1 MHRVAAQGL
10 ALTTMMAAA
19 GALVVS
25 CGSSGSGF
33 GDERPPGTLGDGGPP
48 LFADADPGPGGLV
61 TSCAEAEA
69 TRSTMGCEFY
79 GLAPDAITLSRGGCY
94 AVVLVNTANAPAT
107 IEVAR
112 GGAPLAAALGS
123 YAMIPRGTGTA
134 LSYEPLAGPLAPGQV
149 ALLFLNKSGGLSTA
163 CPAGITPATTDAASV
178 VGTGRGQ
185 AFRVR
190 TSSPVV
196 AYDIFPYGGGSSAVT
211 SASLLLPTSTWDKNY
226 VAVNAY
232 RKSRVVAEDQPYIA
246 IVAKEDGTTV
256 TVNPVANIAGSS
268 TVAGGA
274 AGKPVS
280 YGLGR
285 GEVLQLGQDAELTG
299 SAIEADKPIALWG
312 GSTCASMDADQG
324 SACDAAHQQIPP
336 VRAMGAEYT
345 AVRYRNRFDGK
356 EESPPWRIVG
366 AVDGTTLGY
375 EPAQPPGAPSTIGFG
390 QVVEFRAPGPFV
402 VKSQDAQH
410 PFYVSAHMTG
420 AGEFDPDQKDGRGD
434 PEFVNV
440 IPSGEYLSSYVFFT
454 DPTYSETNLVLVRAK
469 GKDGKFADVTL
480 DCAGK
485 LQGWTALGDYEWTRF
500 DLVRHNFAPQ
510 GSCNNGRHAIE
521 SAAPFGLTVWG
532 WGSAETGPMPLP
544 GQTSTSFYTQYVSYA
559 YPGGANVQPINTV
572 VIPPVVR

>member
-19 GALVVS
+19 GALVAS

-112 GGAPLAAALGS
+112 GGAPLAAAIGS

-256 TVNPVANIAGSS
+256 TVNPVANIVGSS

-324 SACDAAHQQIPP
+324 SACDAAHQQVPP

-410 PFYVSAHMTG
+410 PFYMSAHMTG
-420 AGEFDPDQKDGRGD
+420 WGEVSTGTDHRGD

-440 IPSGEYLSSYVFFT
+440 LPAAQFLKSYVFFT
-454 DPTYSETNLVLVRAK
+454 DPTYPETNLVLVRARTD
-469 GKDGKFADVTL
+469 GAFKDVRL
-480 DCAGK
+480 DCAGVVGGFQP
-485 LQGWTALGDYEWTRF
+485 LGSGGQYEYARVDLSRGNFETQGACD
-500 DLVRHNFAPQ
+500 
-510 GSCNNGRHAIE
+510 NGRHEIASE
-521 SAAPFGLTVWG
+521 GLFGLTVWG
-532 WGSAETGPMPLP
+532 WGSAASGGNFGAP
-544 GQTSTSFYTQYVSYA
+544 GFSQAVSYA
-559 YPGGANVQPINTV
+559 YPAGGSLKAINNVV
-572 VIPPVVR
+572 VPTGPR

>member
-19 GALVVS
+19 GALVAS

-256 TVNPVANIAGSS
+256 TVNPVANIVGSS

-324 SACDAAHQQIPP
+324 SACDAAHQQVPP

-410 PFYVSAHMTG
+410 PFYMSAHMTG
-420 AGEFDPDQKDGRGD
+420 WGEVSTGTDHRGD

-440 IPSGEYLSSYVFFT
+440 LPAAQFLKSYVFFT
-454 DPTYSETNLVLVRAK
+454 DPTYPETNLVLVRARTD
-469 GKDGKFADVTL
+469 GAFKDVRL
-480 DCAGK
+480 DCAGVVGGFQP
-485 LQGWTALGDYEWTRF
+485 LGSGGQYEYARVDLSRGNFETQGACD
-500 DLVRHNFAPQ
+500 
-510 GSCNNGRHAIE
+510 NGRHEIASE
-521 SAAPFGLTVWG
+521 GLFGLTVWG
-532 WGSAETGPMPLP
+532 WGSAASGGNFGAP
-544 GQTSTSFYTQYVSYA
+544 GFSQAVSYA
-559 YPGGANVQPINTV
+559 YPAGGSLKAINNVV
-572 VIPPVVR
+572 VPTGPR

>member
-19 GALVVS
+19 GALVAS

-256 TVNPVANIAGSS
+256 TVNPVANIVGSS

-324 SACDAAHQQIPP
+324 SACDAAHQQVPP

-410 PFYVSAHMTG
+410 PFYMSAHMTG
-420 AGEFDPDQKDGRGD
+420 WGEVSTGTDHRGD

-440 IPSGEYLSSYVFFT
+440 LPAAQFLKSYVFFT
-454 DPTYSETNLVLVRAK
+454 DPTYPETNLVLVRARTD
-469 GKDGKFADVTL
+469 GAFKDVRL
-480 DCAGK
+480 DCAGVVGGFQPLGSGGQYEYARVDLSRGNFEK
-485 LQGWTALGDYEWTRF
+485 QGACD
-500 DLVRHNFAPQ
+500 
-510 GSCNNGRHAIE
+510 NGRHEIASE
-521 SAAPFGLTVWG
+521 GLFGLTVWG
-532 WGSAETGPMPLP
+532 WGSAASGGNFGAP
-544 GQTSTSFYTQYVSYA
+544 GFSQAVSYA
-559 YPGGANVQPINTV
+559 YPAGGSLKAINNVV
-572 VIPPVVR
+572 VPTGPR

>member
-10 ALTTMMAAA
+10 TLMLMVSSA
-19 GALVVS
+19 GALVTS
-25 CGSSGSGF
+25 CGGPGSGF
-33 GDERPPGTLGDGGPP
+33 GDERPPGASGDGGPP
-48 LFADADPGPGGLV
+48 LFADADPGPGGLI

-69 TRSTMGCEFY
+69 AKSTMGCEFY
-79 GLAPDAITLSRGGCY
+79 ALAPDAITLSRGGCY

-112 GGAPLAAALGS
+112 GGAPLPPALAS

-134 LSYEPLAGPLAPGQV
+134 LRYEPLAGPLGPGQV

-163 CPAGITPATTDAASV
+163 CPAGITPATTDPASV

-185 AFRVR
+185 AFKVR

-196 AYDIFPYGGGSSAVT
+196 AYDVFPYGGGSSAVT
-211 SASLLLPTSTWDKNY
+211 SATLLLPTSTWETNY
-226 VAVNAY
+226 VAMNAY
-232 RKSRVVAEDQPYIA
+232 RKSRVVAEDQPYLA

-268 TVAGGA
+268 TVASGA
-274 AGKPVS
+274 AGKPVR

-299 SAIEADKPIALWG
+299 SAIEADKPIGVWG
-312 GSTCASMDADQG
+312 GSTCASIDADQG

-366 AVDGTTLGY
+366 AVEGTTLRY
-375 EPAQPPGAPSTIGFG
+375 EPAAPSGAPSTIGFG
-390 QVVEFRAPGPFV
+390 QVAEFRSPGPFV

-410 PFYVSAHMTG
+410 PFYMSAHMTG
-420 AGEFDPDQKDGRGD
+420 WGEVSTGTDHRGD

-440 IPSGEYLSSYVFFT
+440 LPAAQFLKSYVFFT
-454 DPTYSETNLVLVRAK
+454 DPTYPETNLVLVRARTE
-469 GKDGKFADVTL
+469 GAFKDVRL
-480 DCAGK
+480 DCAGVIGGF
-485 LQGWTALGDYEWTRF
+485 QALGSGGQYEYARV
-500 DLVRHNFAPQ
+500 DLSRGNFEPQ
-510 GSCNNGRHAIE
+510 GACDNGRHEIE
-521 SAAPFGLTVWG
+521 SEGLFGLTVWG
-532 WGSAETGPMPLP
+532 WGSAASGGSFGAP
-544 GQTSTSFYTQYVSYA
+544 GFSQAVSYA
-559 YPGGANVQPINTV
+559 YPAGGSLKPINDV
-572 VIPPVVR
+572 VVPTGPR

>member
-19 GALVVS
+19 GALVAS

-256 TVNPVANIAGSS
+256 TVNPVANIVGSS

-324 SACDAAHQQIPP
+324 SACDAAHQQVPP

-366 AVDGTTLGY
+366 AVDSTTLGY

-410 PFYVSAHMTG
+410 PFYMSAHMTG
-420 AGEFDPDQKDGRGD
+420 WGEVSTGTDHRGD

-440 IPSGEYLSSYVFFT
+440 LPAAQFLKSYVFFT
-454 DPTYSETNLVLVRAK
+454 DPTYPETNLVLVRARTD
-469 GKDGKFADVTL
+469 GAFKDVRL
-480 DCAGK
+480 DCAGVVGGFQPLGSGGQYEYARVDLSRGNFEK
-485 LQGWTALGDYEWTRF
+485 QGACD
-500 DLVRHNFAPQ
+500 
-510 GSCNNGRHAIE
+510 NGRHEIASE
-521 SAAPFGLTVWG
+521 GLFGLTVWG
-532 WGSAETGPMPLP
+532 WGSAASGGNFGAP
-544 GQTSTSFYTQYVSYA
+544 GFSQAVSYA
-559 YPGGANVQPINTV
+559 YPAGGSLKAINNVV
-572 VIPPVVR
+572 VPTGPR

>member
-19 GALVVS
+19 GALVAS

-33 GDERPPGTLGDGGPP
+33 GDERPPGALGDGGPP

-134 LSYEPLAGPLAPGQV
+134 LAYEPLAGPLAPGQV

-211 SASLLLPTSTWDKNY
+211 SATLLLPTSTWDKNY

-246 IVAKEDGTTV
+246 VVAKEDGTTV

-390 QVVEFRAPGPFV
+390 QVVEFRSPGPFV

-410 PFYVSAHMTG
+410 PFYMSAHMTG
-420 AGEFDPDQKDGRGD
+420 WGEVSTATDHRGD

-440 IPSGEYLSSYVFFT
+440 LPAAQFLKSYVFFT
-454 DPTYSETNLVLVRAK
+454 DPTYPETNLVLVRARTD
-469 GKDGKFADVTL
+469 GAFKDVRL
-480 DCAGK
+480 DCAGVVGGFQPLGSGGQYEYARVDLSRGNFEK
-485 LQGWTALGDYEWTRF
+485 QGACD
-500 DLVRHNFAPQ
+500 
-510 GSCNNGRHAIE
+510 NGRHEIASE
-521 SAAPFGLTVWG
+521 GLFGLTVWG
-532 WGSAETGPMPLP
+532 WGSAASGGNFGAP
-544 GQTSTSFYTQYVSYA
+544 GFSQAVSYA
-559 YPGGANVQPINTV
+559 YPAGGSLKAINNVV
-572 VIPPVVR
+572 VPTGPR